1 METPTLPT
9 SAGGPLTGLRIL
21 DLSRV
26 LAGPYVGRLCA
37 DLGAEVIKLE
47 PPAGDE
53 IRDIAPKRDRGM
65 SGFYT
70 WLNAGKRN
78 VCIDA
83 SRPEGRELVLEL
95 AKRCDAV
102 IENFRAGVA
111 ERLGI
116 GWEAIHAAN
125 PRAVM
130 VSVTGFG
137 SDSSWR
143 DRRAFAPIVHA
154 ATGVLEDQ
162 AHRYGAPVTQLSQ
175 AYADSVAGLHAAVAL
190 LAALRVAER
199 TGLGERVEVAMFD
212 AVLASYTETHFALLE
227 PRGGDDTGPIYDA
240 GPHGPMAVAGREP
253 HVWMRLR
260 ERWPELGDPAPPEA
274 DVPTKARRRREA
286 VEAWMAEAPDRDAL
300 VERIEA
306 AGLACAAV
314 ATLREAATGPLAQE
328 RGILVELDDRRGGTR
343 PVVRSPY
350 RFDASPCA
358 VRGPA
363 PRRGEH
369 NAEVL
374 GELLGLDA
382 VRLRQLAD
390 VGVLDA
396 APPDSR

>member
-1 METPTLPT
+1 MRSPPR
-9 SAGGPLTGLRIL
+9 SGPLADLRVL
-21 DLSRV
+21 DLSRI
-26 LAGPYVGRLCA
+26 LAGPYVGRLFA
-37 DLGAEVIKLE
+37 DLGADVVKLE

-53 IRDIAPKRDRGM
+53 IRDIAPKHDRGM

-83 SRPEGRELVLEL
+83 SKPAGRELVLDL
-95 AKRCDAV
+95 ARRCDAV
-102 IENFRAGVA
+102 VENFRAGVA

-162 AHRYGAPVTQLSQ
+162 AHRYGQPLVQLSQ
-175 AYADSVAGLHAAVAL
+175 AYADSVTGLHATVAL
-190 LAALRVAER
+190 LSALRVAAR
-199 TGLGERVEVAMFD
+199 TGVGERVEVAMFD

-260 ERWPELGDPAPPEA
+260 ERWPELGDPAAPDA
-274 DVPTKARRRREA
+274 DVPTKARLRRAAIET
-286 VEAWMAEAPDRDAL
+286 WMAEAGSRDEL
-300 VERIEA
+300 IERIEA

-314 ATLREAATGPLAQE
+314 VSLHEAATGPLARE
-328 RGILVELDDRRGGTR
+328 REVLVEVDDRRGGTR

-350 RFDASPCA
+350 RFATSDCA

-382 VRLRQLAD
+382 GRVRALEAE
-390 VGVLDA
+390 GVLDA
-396 APPDSR
+396 APAGAR

>member
-1 METPTLPT
+1 MEEDPAAASPT
-9 SAGGPLTGLRIL
+9 GPLAGLRIL

-26 LAGPYVGRLCA
+26 LAGPYVGRLFA
-37 DLGAEVIKLE
+37 DLGADVIKLE
-47 PPAGDE
+47 PPRGDE
-53 IRDIAPKRDRGM
+53 IREIAPKHDRGM

-83 SRPEGRELVLEL
+83 SKPEGRDLVLDV
-95 AKRCDAV
+95 ARHCDAV

-162 AHRYGAPVTQLSQ
+162 AHRYGEPVTQLAQ

-199 TGLGERVEVAMFD
+199 TGVGERVEVAMFD

-240 GPHGPMAVAGREP
+240 GPLGPMAVAGREP

-260 ERWPELGDPAPPEA
+260 QRWPELGDPAPADA
-274 DVPTKARRRREA
+274 DVATKARRRRA
-286 VEAWMAEAPDRDAL
+286 AIEAWMAAAASCEAL

-314 ATLREAATGPLAQE
+314 ISLREAATGPLARE
-328 RGILVELDDRRGGTR
+328 RGILVEVDDRRGGVR

-350 RFDASPCA
+350 RFADSTCA

-374 GELLGLDA
+374 GELLGLGA
-382 VRLRQLAD
+382 EQLRALAAS
-390 VGVLDA
+390 GVLDA
-396 APPDSR
+396 APPDAR